1 MGGHLAIQI
10 YQALDDSFREEFE
23 AQIAKIN
30 VLAAKAVLVIGK
42 QRHGAHEMRPEDI
55 ESFCEELSTKLRAE
69 IEKAVDLVNHGL
81 ELPPETS
88 QEMADRL
95 MRV

>member
-1 MGGHLAIQI
+1 MAIKI
-10 YQALDDSFREEFE
+10 YKALDGAFRDEFE
-23 AQIAKIN
+23 TQIAKIN
-30 VLAAKAVLVIGK
+30 TLASKAIVVIAN
-42 QRHGAHEMRPEDI
+42 QRHGSDEMRPEDI
-55 ESFCEELSTKLRAE
+55 EAFCEELSTKLRAE
-69 IEKAVDLVNHGL
+69 IEKAADIVNHGL

>member
-1 MGGHLAIQI
+1 MELSGK
-10 YQALDDSFREEFE
+10 EFE
-23 AQIAKIN
+23 DQAAKIN
-30 VLAAKAVLVIGK
+30 VLANTAVTVLGK
-42 QRHGAHEMRPEDI
+42 QLHGSDEMRPEDI
-55 ESFCEELSTKLRAE
+55 EAFCEEIAAELRAE